1 MATKGEPRGA
11 PSNGLSIRLVR
22 GKFNAGRYR
31 YLHEWV
37 MQNSKLLHHSKNGGN
52 PGASVMHI
60 SDAQWSHDLRLSGL

>member
-1 MATKGEPRGA
+1 MDYQ
-11 PSNGLSIRLVR
+11 IRLVR

-52 PGASVMHI
+52 PGASVMHYPMHNGRMI
-60 SDAQWSHDLRLSGL
+60 YG